1 MDQNKL
7 NILKDFIAFCK
18 AELNIQTLPKVSL
31 VNNKKFVEEFRSFG
45 EYNPQAN
52 TIKIV
57 ALNRNLA
64 DICRSLAHELCH
76 HRQNELGMLYN
87 EAGDTGTDIENDAN
101 AMAGII
107 MRDYGKKNVNV
118 YDLDSLEKSKLR
130 EISRRIEFT
139 LPNFEYEWG
148 EAARYPELF
157 PNKETWL
164 KAARSG
170 QVQNIDCS
178 MDIHNTDMC
187 DGDLDDLEP
196 AKAARA
202 KQALEKGIVELPI
215 VLKLKNNYELVA
227 GNTRLTALA
236 TYGLPTKAWVIDMR
250 MLNEIGEG
258 TKTYSWRFD
267 DEDGDGNQFYSF
279 DTENSS
285 YGVGIANL
293 DDGMYDL
300 SFNTTSKDGDP
311 DVNLDTNEGVPL
323 RVLSTV
329 VDIAKHFIQKVN
341 PETVIFRPI
350 KTKEANKQDDMRRYK
365 LYGAYIRKNIPSDYR
380 LIDFGETYRIVKK

>member
-31 VNNKKFVEEFRSFG
+31 INNKKFVEEFRSFG
-45 EYNPQAN
+45 EYNPQVN
-52 TIKIV
+52 TV
-57 ALNRNLA
+57 RVVSLNRNLA

-118 YDLDSLEKSKLR
+118 YDLGSLEKSELR
-130 EISRRIEFT
+130 EVSRRIEFT

-148 EAARYPELF
+148 EAARYPEFF

-202 KQALEKGIVELPI
+202 KQALERGIVELPI

-236 TYGLPTKAWVIDMR
+236 TYGLPTKAWVIDMK

-258 TKTYSWRFD
+258 TKTFPWQFNDR
-267 DEDGDGNQFYSF
+267 DEDGNYFYSF
-279 DTENSS
+279 KTPKNDYS
-285 YGVGIANL
+285 VGIADL
-293 DDGMYDL
+293 EEGMYEL
-300 SFNTTSKDGDP
+300 SFNTVENAS
-311 DVNLDTNEGVPL
+311 LDTNEGVML
-323 RVLSTV
+323 KVMSTV
-329 VDIAKHFIQKVN
+329 VEITKDFIERVK
-341 PETVIFRPI
+341 PEAIYFRPI
-350 KTKEANKQDDMRRYK
+350 KTGGPEDSRRGRIYA
-365 LYGAYIRKNIPSDYR
+365 AYIKKNLPSDYSLMTTGDTFR
-380 LIDFGETYRIVKK
+380 VIKK